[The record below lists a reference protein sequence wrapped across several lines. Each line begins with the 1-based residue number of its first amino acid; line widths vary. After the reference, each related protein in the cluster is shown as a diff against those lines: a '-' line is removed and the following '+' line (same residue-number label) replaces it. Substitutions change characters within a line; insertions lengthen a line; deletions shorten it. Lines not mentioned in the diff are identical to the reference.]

1 MICCLILVYIVLKY
15 LQLCLL
21 TFFKATV
28 YLYGRV
34 GYIKDKIGYI
44 KDKRIKNFQF
54 IGPKTMLG
62 NQRFKNVFPSNST
75 CLSFDWWLS
84 GLQESTEGLG
94 PSQRF
99 PYYLAMALQA
109 KYFNSNGFRRIVWF
123 WICLGNYI
131 FQKEHLSIEPRFL
144 CSSLDYWFNV
154 ETIRA
159 KNLLFLTCTDQSNL
173 RRKFK

>member
-34 GYIKDKIGYI
+34 GYK

-109 KYFNSNGFRRIVWF
+109 KYFNTESFQEVFWF
-123 WICLGNYI
+123 WICHAFLKNWY
-131 FQKEHLSIEPRFL
+131 QKGHLSIL
-144 CSSLDYWFNV
+144 GIKMCSSLNYWC
-154 ETIRA
+154 
-159 KNLLFLTCTDQSNL
+159 L
-173 RRKFK
+173 